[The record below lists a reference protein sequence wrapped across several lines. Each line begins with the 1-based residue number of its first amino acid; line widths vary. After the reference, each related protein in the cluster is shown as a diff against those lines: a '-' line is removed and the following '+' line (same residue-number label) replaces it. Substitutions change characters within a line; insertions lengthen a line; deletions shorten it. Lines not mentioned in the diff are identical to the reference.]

1 MRSDFDVENNDK
13 DPKFKVHDRVRISK
27 QKNTFA
33 KCFTPYWSGEVF
45 VIKKVENTVAETYV
59 INDFNGKELVGTIY
73 KKELVQS

>member
-59 INDFNGKELVGTIY
+59 INDFNGNELVGTIY

>member
-13 DPKFKVHDRVRISK
+13 DPKFKVHGRVRISK

>member
-1 MRSDFDVENNDK
+1 MHFDFDVENNDK

-27 QKNTFA
+27 QKNIFA
-33 KCFTPYWSGEVF
+33 KCFIPYWSGEVF

>member
-27 QKNTFA
+27 QKNTSA
-33 KCFTPYWSGEVF
+33 KCFIPYWSGEVF
-45 VIKKVENTVAETYV
+45 VIKKVENTAAETYV

-73 KKELVQS
+73 KKELAQS

>member
-59 INDFNGKELVGTIY
+59 INDFNGNKLVGTIY

>member
-27 QKNTFA
+27 QKNNFA

>member
-1 MRSDFDVENNDK
+1 MHSDFDVENNDK

-45 VIKKVENTVAETYV
+45 AIKKVENTVAETYV

>member
-1 MRSDFDVENNDK
+1 MHFDFDVEHNDK
-13 DPKFKVHDRVRISK
+13 DPKFKVHDRVIILK
-27 QKNTFA
+27 LKNIFA

-73 KKELVQS
+73 KKELV